1 MTNQIIRTALA
12 ENRLYLWQ
20 LAEALGISESALSRM
35 IRRELPGDVV
45 EKILHVI
52 ECKKTAQPYDNS
64 FIRDYMRKV
73 DKRFNGRE
81 RTAEDYARY
90 IANGLDEAERRRMEG
105 GWDLSL

>member
-1 MTNQIIRTALA
+1 MTNQIIRAALA

-52 ECKKTAQPYDNS
+52 ECKKQPSLMTTSSSGTTCGRSISGLTVVSGLPKTMQDILQTAW
-64 FIRDYMRKV
+64 MKRK
-73 DKRFNGRE
+73 
-81 RTAEDYARY
+81 
-90 IANGLDEAERRRMEG
+90 DEEWKVAG
-105 GWDLSL
+105 I